1 MGFDPKKASTT
12 KKRPKRWSA
21 ARASASSA
29 PQLRETLSAADAV
42 KSDLEQ
48 QANEFLAMAERCTKG
63 ADPAEALTAMSNLER
78 MLADVQRMRQEMGSM
93 RPQRTTAADMAKYHA
108 SLARLTRNEATLNS
122 ILDTLRTFVS
132 AMFGPKEDA
141 NRAVDELE
149 RIFVER
155 GAPFP
160 IPRSGVAGSS
170 DGRFVELE

>member
-21 ARASASSA
+21 ARASAPSA
-29 PQLRETLSAADAV
+29 PQIRETFSAADAAHT
-42 KSDLEQ
+42 DLKQ
-48 QANEFLAMAERCTKG
+48 RATEFLALVERCRDG
-63 ADPAEALTAMSNLER
+63 ADPTEALTAMSNLEG
-78 MLADVQRMRQEMGSM
+78 MLADAQLMRQGAGAI
-93 RPQRTTAADMAKYHA
+93 RPQRATAADMAKYRA
-108 SLARLTRNEATLNS
+108 SLAHLAAYEAMLKSN
-122 ILDTLRTFVS
+122 LDMLRTFVS

-155 GAPFP
+155 GEPFP
-160 IPRSGVAGSS
+160 IPRSGGAGSI